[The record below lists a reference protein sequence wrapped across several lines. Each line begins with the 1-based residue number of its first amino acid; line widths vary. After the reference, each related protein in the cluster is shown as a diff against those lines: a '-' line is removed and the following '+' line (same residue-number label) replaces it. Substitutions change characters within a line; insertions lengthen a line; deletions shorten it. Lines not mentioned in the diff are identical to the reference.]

1 LAAIVTAMLGM
12 TPDEIA
18 LVLTLDAAVVLLAV
32 ASAIGIWLQ
41 R

>member
-1 LAAIVTAMLGM
+1 MRGM

-18 LVLTLDAAVVLLAV
+18 QVLTSDASVVLLAAV
-32 ASAIGIWLQ
+32 TAIGIWLQ